1 MQGYTKG
8 SWVMLDNYAVFGNPV
23 EHSKS
28 PDIHTAFAKMYG
40 VEYKKAKELTFKQ
53 LYGGVFDNYK
63 DLPFFKATSEYI
75 RTNWEKYQTE
85 GKLICPISNYEFKSD

>member
-28 PDIHTAFAKMYG
+28 PDIHTAFAKAND
-40 VEYKKAKELTFKQ
+40 EKISYKRQHIE
-53 LYGGVFDNYK
+53 
-63 DLPFFKATSEYI
+63 SS
-75 RTNWEKYQTE
+75 
-85 GKLICPISNYEFKSD
+85 C

>member
-1 MQGYTKG
+1 MYN
-8 SWVMLDNYAVFGNPV
+8 VDYA
-23 EHSKS
+23 
-28 PDIHTAFAKMYG
+28 
-40 VEYKKAKELTFKQ
+40 KAKELTFKQ

-85 GKLICPISNYEFKSD
+85 GKLICPISNYEFKSDELENMNPQKLFNYVLQNMETSVNVEILYVY